1 MAELIPYRTV
11 KAPSRIELVINKS
24 RFIGQCYPVSSEAE
38 ALETL
43 AALKKQYWD
52 ATHNCYAYSIGEKGA
67 VARFSDDGEPG
78 GTAGM
83 PMMEALRGAG
93 VTNVLCVVT
102 RYFGGIL
109 LGTGGLVRAYTQAAR
124 LALEA
129 AGVALLREWEELL
142 IACPYPL
149 YEKVKRELELA
160 GAAISSTDFG
170 ADVSI
175 EAMLEKGRSAALNER
190 LRELS
195 SGAVEA
201 VLMGSQYRAVR
212 LDQEVENHG

>member
-1 MAELIPYRTV
+1 MNEGVLIPAGYGEAEFTEKR
-11 KAPSRIELVINKS
+11 S
-24 RFIGQCYPVSSEAE
+24 RFIGRVWPLESEEE
-38 ALETL
+38 ALEH
-43 AALKKQYWD
+43 LKEIRSRHWD
-52 ATHNCYAYSIGEKGA
+52 ATHNVYAYILREGGIM
-67 VARFSDDGEPG
+67 RYSDDGEPQ
-78 GTAGM
+78 GTSGM
-83 PMMEALRGAG
+83 PTLTVFRSREIQ
-93 VTNVLCVVT
+93 NVLCIVT

-129 AGVALLREWEELL
+129 AGIALLREWEELL

-190 LRELS
+190 LLELS

>member
-1 MAELIPYRTV
+1 MNEGYLIPADYGEAEFVEKR
-11 KAPSRIELVINKS
+11 S
-24 RFIGQCYPVSSEAE
+24 RFIGRVWPLESEAD
-38 ALETL
+38 ALEHL
-43 AALKKQYWD
+43 REIRSRHWD
-52 ATHNCYAYSIGEKGA
+52 ATHNVYAYILREGG
-67 VARFSDDGEPG
+67 VMRYSDDGEPQ
-78 GTAGM
+78 GTSGM
-83 PMMEALRGAG
+83 PTLTVFRSREIQ
-93 VTNVLCVVT
+93 NVLCIVT

-129 AGVALLREWEELL
+129 AGVALMREWEELL

-160 GAAISSTDFG
+160 GAVISSTDFG

-175 EAMLEKGRSAALNER
+175 EALLQKGGSAALNNR
-190 LRELS
+190 LQELS

-201 VLMGSQYRAVR
+201 MLVGSQYRAVR
-212 LDQEVENHG
+212 LEQEVDNHG